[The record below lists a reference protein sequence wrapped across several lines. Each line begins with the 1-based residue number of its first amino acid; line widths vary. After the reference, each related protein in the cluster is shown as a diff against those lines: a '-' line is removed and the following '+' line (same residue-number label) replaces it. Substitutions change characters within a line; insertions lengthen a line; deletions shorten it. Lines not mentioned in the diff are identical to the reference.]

1 MLLSARA
8 YSAEASSASQ
18 GPWFRLSEE
27 QAEMQGLARKFSREE
42 IIPVAAKHDKTGEYP
57 WDLVKKA
64 WALGL
69 LNNHVPEHCGGLNL
83 SVLTASV
90 IAEEFAY
97 GCTGV
102 KTALEASGLGVSKI
116 DFLFTKYGYN
126 IIYIYYIIA
135 NASNFSW

>member
-1 MLLSARA
+1 M
-8 YSAEASSASQ
+8 
-18 GPWFRLSEE
+18 
-27 QAEMQGLARKFSREE
+27 QALARKFAKED
-42 IIPVAAKHDKTGEYP
+42 IIPVAAQYDKSGEYP

-64 WALGL
+64 WSLGL

-102 KTALEASGLGVSKI
+102 KTALEASGLGVSARV
-116 DFLFTKYGYN
+116 GAE
-126 IIYIYYIIA
+126 IIR
-135 NASNFSW
+135 

>member
-1 MLLSARA
+1 MLHFVHIQALNKTVRPSKLCSLRA
-8 YSAEASSASQ
+8 YSVEANAQ
-18 GPWFRLSEE
+18 GPWFRLSDE
-27 QAEMQGLARKFSREE
+27 QAEMQALARKFARED
-42 IIPVAAKHDKTGEYP
+42 IIPVAAHHDKTGEYP

-64 WALGL
+64 WSLGL

-102 KTALEASGLGVSKI
+102 KTALEASGLGVS
-116 DFLFTKYGYN
+116 
-126 IIYIYYIIA
+126 
-135 NASNFSW
+135 